1 MSFVITHIIVFSQTE
16 IKLTKIEM
24 AVLSKIRNRSGLLL
38 LAIGFALLAFVVQDL
53 FTKGFKS
60 ISTDVGSVNGKDI
73 SFEEFRVKVAN
84 TEKNAQG
91 QNMTSMQASNQVWNQ
106 EVQIALLTAEF
117 EKIGIRVGEKHIIE
131 ALKAD
136 PNIGQSPMFQ
146 NAAGKFDL
154 NKFKDYFKAS
164 PELMKVMKEQE
175 DNAALRAK
183 FDIYNSLVK
192 GAMYTTTTEGKFKY
206 EAEANKVSF
215 DFVMVPFSSI
225 KDSDVKVTDEE
236 IVAYMKTKEKKFK
249 SEESREL
256 DYVIVQEKPSAQDEA
271 EIKKNVESLLLPSV
285 TYNKE
290 TGKNDTIPGFRSV
303 TDNADFV
310 NAKSDIPFDSTYIAK
325 QDLPAGHADQ
335 LFNLPVGEI
344 YGPYMFN
351 NYYAISKALGRKA
364 AAKAK
369 SSHILISWVGAERA
383 QPKENRTKE
392 QAKIK
397 AEGILA
403 QALANPGMFQMLAMT
418 MSEDPS
424 VQQNGGDMGYITR
437 ETNFAKPFKDFV
449 FNNPIG
455 KIGLVETEFG
465 YHIINVT
472 DKQDAVK
479 LATVAQK
486 IEPSEAT
493 NDKTYEQATKFEMAA
508 ADKDFT
514 ALVKEM
520 KLNSNPAVR
529 VKAIDESLGSISNQR
544 QIVKWAFDG
553 DTKIGSVKRFEIVN
567 VGHIIAKLKSIAEK
581 GLMSAEEARPQVEN
595 ILKNKKKA
603 AKIAAKLK
611 GTSLEAIASANKVG
625 TLSAI
630 DLTIENANVPG
641 AGFEPKVVGMAFTSK
656 VGQVSK
662 PIDGNSGVYVINTKA
677 VTKAPAI
684 QKYDDYI
691 TKVKQQVVNYTGR
704 VMPALQKDAD
714 IQDNRAEF
722 Y

>member
-1 MSFVITHIIVFSQTE
+1 
-16 IKLTKIEM
+16 M
-24 AVLSKIRNRSGLLL
+24 AVLAKIRNRSGLLL
-38 LAIGFALLAFVVQDL
+38 LAIGFALLAFVIQDL
-53 FTKGFKS
+53 FNSGMKS

-73 SFEEFRVKVAN
+73 SFEEFRIKVAN

-106 EVQIALLTAEF
+106 EVNIALLTAEF
-117 EKIGIRVGEKHIIE
+117 EKLGIRVGEKHIIE
-131 ALKAD
+131 VFKAD
-136 PNIGQSPMFQ
+136 PNIGQNPQFL

-164 PELMKVMKEQE
+164 PEGIQMLKDREKDAEL
-175 DNAALRAK
+175 NAK
-183 FDIYNSLVK
+183 YMIYNSMVK

-206 EAEANKVSF
+206 EADTNKVTF
-215 DFVMVPFSSI
+215 EVVMVPFSSI

-236 IVAYMKTKEKKFK
+236 IVTYMKTKEKKFK

-256 DYVIVQEKPSAQDEA
+256 DYVLIEEKPSAQDEA
-271 EIKKNVESLLLPSV
+271 EIKKNVDALLLPSV
-285 TYNKE
+285 RYNKE
-290 TGKNDTIPGFRSV
+290 TGKNDTISGFRGANDV
-303 TDNADFV
+303 ADFV
-310 NAKSDIPFDSTYIAK
+310 NANSDIPFDSSYVAK

-351 NYYAISKALGRKA
+351 NYYCLSKALGRQSG
-364 AAKAK
+364 AKAK

-383 QPKENRTKE
+383 QPKEKRTKE
-392 QAKIK
+392 EAKIK

-403 QALANPGMFQMLAMT
+403 QAVANPGMFQMLAMT
-418 MSEDPS
+418 TSEDPS
-424 VQQNGGDMGYITR
+424 VQQNGGDMGYISKDTG
-437 ETNFAKPFKDFV
+437 FAKGYKDFV
-449 FNNPIG
+449 FANPIG

-479 LATVAQK
+479 LATIAQK

-493 NDKTYEQATKFEMAA
+493 NDKTYTQATKFEMDAVN
-508 ADKDFT
+508 KDFA

-520 KLNSNPAVR
+520 KLNTNPAIR
-529 VKAIDESLGSISNQR
+529 VKAIDENVGSMPNQR
-544 QIVKWAFDG
+544 QIVKWAFEDG
-553 DTKIGSVKRFEIVN
+553 TKIGSVKRFEIVN
-567 VGHIIAKLKSIAEK
+567 VGHVITKLKSIAPK
-581 GLMSAEEARPQVEN
+581 GLMSAEEARPQVEP

-603 AKIAAKLK
+603 EKIMAKMK
-611 GTSLEAIASANKVG
+611 GTSLDAIAASNKV
-625 TLSAI
+625 TVMNAVDI
-630 DLTIENANVPG
+630 TIENPSLQG
-641 AGFEPKVVGMAFTSK
+641 AGFEPKVVGLAFSAK
-656 VGQVSK
+656 AGQVSK
-662 PIDGNSGVYVINTKA
+662 PIEGNSGVYVINTKA

-691 TKVKQQVVNYTGR
+691 NKVKQQVTNYSGR
-704 VMPALQKDAD
+704 VMPALKNDAE
-714 IQDNRAEF
+714 IEDNRADF